1 MELHQSPLYATFI
14 DRLKWKVVTVRG
26 TRIFIRGFPIVGALA
41 KIQRITDLPALES
54 LLPILRQYHVRT
66 VSIEPSHTVDANN
79 FAAWCAELR
88 QHVRIT
94 TSPFLPT
101 KTIII
106 DLDGNTDDIFRRFTE
121 AKRRAVRKAV
131 KNGVVVRQNPEINS
145 FITLKN
151 RSVGPFGFI
160 TTTGL
165 RELWQTFAPHHAAI
179 LLASLT
185 EEKASKKFLAG
196 VLLIF
201 WNKTAFYWMAAAT
214 KIGKKVFA
222 PTFLVWEALKF
233 ARVRECRSFD
243 FVGVWDERYPSQ
255 NKEWLGFTKFKEG
268 FGGNV
273 LYYPFI
279 SSKDKP

>member
-14 DRLKWKVVTVRG
+14 RRLKWKVVTVRG

-41 KIQRITDLPALES
+41 KIQRITELPPIES
-54 LLPILRQYHVRT
+54 LLPIFQEHHVRT
-66 VSIEPSHTVDANN
+66 VAIEPSHTVDANN
-79 FAAWCAELR
+79 LARWCAELR
-88 QHVRIT
+88 HYVRIT
-94 TSPFLPT
+94 TSPYLPT

-106 DLDGNTDDIFRRFTE
+106 NLDDHPPDNFRRLSE

-131 KNGVVVRQNPEINS
+131 KNGVVVGQYPEINS

-165 RELWQTFAPHHAAI
+165 RELWQTLAPQHAAI
-179 LLASLT
+179 LLASLVK
-185 EEKASKKFLAG
+185 EKTNEKFLAG

-201 WNKTAFYWMAAAT
+201 WNKTAYYWMAAST
-214 KIGKKVFA
+214 KIGKKIFA
-222 PTFLVWEALKF
+222 PTLLVWEALKF
-233 ARVRECRSFD
+233 ARVRGCRSFD
-243 FVGVWDERYPSQ
+243 FVGVWDERIPRQ

-268 FGGNV
+268 FGGQA
-273 LYYPFI
+273 LYYPFVP
-279 SSKDKP
+279 S